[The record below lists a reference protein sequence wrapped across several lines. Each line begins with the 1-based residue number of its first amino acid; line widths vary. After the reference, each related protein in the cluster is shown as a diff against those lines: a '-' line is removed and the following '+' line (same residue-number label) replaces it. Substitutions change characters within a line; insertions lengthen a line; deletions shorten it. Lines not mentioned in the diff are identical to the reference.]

1 MPALSHDT
9 FPKRVCHTV
18 KAPIGVFW
26 HTVPA
31 LPRQHRRLV
40 RLAPAPAAIL
50 RDPGRRAMFVSLT
63 HLRLRWAGGFY
74 FPLFYLQLDA
84 VTHGVRPALA
94 FDSLVILNASSF
106 VGRLAPGLLAQRLGV
121 VNIILTASGCGAVLL
136 LCMIALKTFAS
147 VVTLGVIFGFWIGVF
162 VTLMAPLVAVL
173 TPDMGELGLRI
184 GVTFGVVGIA
194 GLVGPPIN
202 GALLTAHNHWWRPA
216 LFSGL
221 MASVG
226 FGPLVAT
233 AVGVRRR
240 AAAAAEP
247 VAVAE
252 KTPPVPPAAGP
263 ADGSEL

>member
-1 MPALSHDT
+1 MTAY
-9 FPKRVCHTV
+9 
-18 KAPIGVFW
+18 
-26 HTVPA
+26 
-31 LPRQHRRLV
+31 LV
-40 RLAPAPAAIL
+40 
-50 RDPGRRAMFVSLT
+50 
-63 HLRLRWAGGFY
+63 GFY

-173 TPDMGELGLRI
+173 TPDIGELGLRI

-216 LFSGL
+216 LFSGVRPLPSFPL
-221 MASVG
+221 MPA
-226 FGPLVAT
+226 
-233 AVGVRRR
+233 
-240 AAAAAEP
+240 
-247 VAVAE
+247 
-252 KTPPVPPAAGP
+252 PPAVRST
-263 ADGSEL
+263 D